1 MNRIG
6 IMQGRLLRPIGESIQ
21 RFPADAW
28 EQEFARAAQAGLFCI
43 EWIYEVYGA
52 EKNPLASDE
61 GIETLRRLSEESGVA
76 VRSVCADYFMDRPLL
91 RSEGDSRAERIAVL
105 RWLIER
111 CGLLGA
117 DRIVIPFVDVSRIET
132 SAEADEVV
140 AMLSSVVDDADKNA
154 VELHLETSLP
164 PGDFAALLAKL
175 PHPRVK
181 ANYDSGNSASL
192 GYDVRD
198 EFSAYGD
205 RIGSV
210 HIKDRIRGGGTVPLG
225 TGDADLPALF
235 RGLRTIGY
243 DRELIMQVARG
254 AAGDEVNWAK
264 KNRNFVEARLK
275 EAA

>member
-52 EKNPLASDE
+52 EKNPLARDE